1 MLSQIIYCSVASHLF
16 SEDELNELLRVSR
29 RYNERNGITG
39 ILLYSEGNFF
49 QVLEGEEAV
58 IDELYARIKEDG
70 RHDQVVQIV
79 RESISARTFKNW
91 TMGYAVIS
99 SDDVNEIVG
108 ANDSSSD
115 ETPFSSLGES
125 RAKKLVFAFDEGNW
139 RTKIVIQ

>member
-29 RYNERNGITG
+29 KYNERNGITG
-39 ILLYSEGNFF
+39 ILLYSEGYFF
-49 QVLEGEEAV
+49 QVLEGEEAL
-58 IDELYARIKEDG
+58 IDVLFERIKKDG

-79 RESISARTFKNW
+79 RESISARAFKNW

-99 SDDVNEIVG
+99 PDDVNEIIGV
-108 ANDSSSD
+108 NNSSSD
-115 ETPFSSLGES
+115 EMLFSSLGES
-125 RAKKLVFAFDEGNW
+125 GAKKLKSAFDEGNW